1 MTGLAIIG
9 GTGLTTLDGLHHNS
23 RRERVETPYGPP
35 SDALVHGVVGEV
47 PVVFLARHGGSHT
60 IPPHR
65 INYRA
70 NIWALKQLGVERIVA
85 VGAVGGIHPE
95 LTPARVAVPDQ
106 IIDYTWS
113 RPGTFFEEGLERVVH
128 VDFSKPYCDELR
140 ALLIRAVRAA
150 QLDAWEGGT
159 YGVTQGPR
167 LETAAEIDRMERDGC
182 DMVGMTA
189 MPEAALARELEL
201 SYATCAVVANP
212 AAGRGAGP
220 ITMEAIGANLKL
232 GMQRVQALL
241 GQLLAALR

>member
-1 MTGLAIIG
+1 VTGLAIIG
-9 GTGLTTLDGLHHNS
+9 GTGLTTLDGLHHS

-35 SDALVHGVVGEV
+35 SDVLVHGVVGEV
-47 PVVFLARHGGSHT
+47 PVVFLARHGRSHA

-95 LTPARVAVPDQ
+95 LTPARVAIPDQ

-113 RPGTFFEEGLERVVH
+113 RPGTFFEERLERVVH

-150 QLDAWEGGT
+150 QLDAWESGT

-212 AAGRGAGP
+212 AAGRAAGP
-220 ITMEAIGANLKL
+220 ITMEAIGANLKQ
-232 GMQRVQALL
+232 GMQRVHALL
-241 GQLLAALR
+241 GQLLAAL